1 MSSEDSAPTITASNI
16 NSEINKLSNKTSE
29 TQATNVFNTALQFWI
44 EIDLPTLQKKLDNQG
59 IELKDEQK
67 QSLQNRKNLANKTK
81 EFKKLSDEEKLE
93 QVKLLLKLYQ
103 NEIDSLTTKQKK
115 VEAYF
120 FDFYRAIAEA
130 PDPKPLLE
138 LSLDAVADSGEASKL
153 KREINHLSEEL
164 SKKADYSQLKQ
175 RLLHSEQSS
184 AETLSTK
191 LKAKEDELKALMDER
206 QSNWLQKEKLL
217 QQQLDN
223 YKTKIEELK
232 TSKEVT
238 ELQLNSQNKQLNS
251 DGDNVTILAELDIVS
266 REAETSK
273 QRLLEVEKRNEDLRR
288 ELTIS
293 KNNVEYESLKQE
305 FTKKVSE
312 LEGENALLIAELDQL
327 RKTIDNLTSDYDNKI
342 ETMKREAGQLTTES
356 KKLKEQLQK
365 TSDYHEIK
373 QELQF
378 LRQIEFD
385 DGGEREPG
393 QNEEVDGVL
402 IRRNKALTTELANY
416 RSQHEDLINNINKL
430 QTQLTTASQEI
441 EKLTT
446 LNNKLEDDLSRF
458 DDVTNNNNNKF
469 NDNMS
474 LISGMTRKPGNSST
488 TNSLT
493 PSTNNNSISNNNN
506 SSNNSNTTNS
516 EEPSSILP
524 IITKQRDRFRDRNH
538 ELEDELK
545 KQHTIINDLKRQM
558 NKLRVDNEELYE
570 RTRFLAASLT
580 KNNRL
585 TPKANADLESN
596 SYQNSYESKLHP
608 IEQFRIREQERIS
621 SRLSPIERIFISI
634 TRAILATRTTRMLF
648 FMYCIGLH
656 FMVMMMTIY
665 STSAN
670 TQLIPEVGI
679 NDSTGGVAHGEGTG
693 DGTGTGSGIQGGPLI

>member
-81 EFKKLSDEEKLE
+81 EFKKLSDEEKLD

-138 LSLDAVADSGEASKL
+138 LSLDAVADSGEVSKL

-223 YKTKIEELK
+223 YKNKIEELK

-238 ELQLNSQNKQLNS
+238 ELQLNSQNKQLNN

-327 RKTIDNLTSDYDNKI
+327 RKTIDNLSSDYDNKI

-385 DGGEREPG
+385 DGEEREPG
-393 QNEEVDGVL
+393 QNEEVDGIL

-416 RSQHEDLINNINKL
+416 RSQHEDLINNINNL
-430 QTQLTTASQEI
+430 RSQLTTASQEI

-458 DDVTNNNNNKF
+458 DDVTNNNKF

-493 PSTNNNSISNNNN
+493 PSTNNNNNDNNNT
-506 SSNNSNTTNS
+506 SNTNNS

-585 TPKANADLESN
+585 TPKANTDLESN
-596 SYQNSYESKLHP
+596 TYQNSYESKLHP
-608 IEQFRIREQERIS
+608 IEQFRIKEQERIS

-679 NDSTGGVAHGEGTG
+679 NDSTGGVAHGGVGGVGDGTG
-693 DGTGTGSGIQGGPLI
+693 DGTGAGSGIQGAPPI